1 MSNAA
6 APQPRAQAVV
16 HESLEPAEVLH
27 VFGEIDIFSAPEL
40 EAAIARSVRI
50 GRLLVVDFL
59 ECRYIDSTVV
69 SILVRAHK
77 ALGERLRVIAPETGT
92 VRRVLSLTAV
102 DRVLRVDTD
111 LIAALCSEPPAA
123 SR

>member
-6 APQPRAQAVV
+6 SASNRVQAVV

-27 VFGEIDIFSAPEL
+27 VFGEIDIFSAPAL
-40 EAAIARSVRI
+40 ESAIASSVRI
-50 GRLLVVDFL
+50 GRLLIVDFL

-77 ALGERLRVIAPETGT
+77 ALGPHLRIIAPPTGT
-92 VRRVLSLTAV
+92 VRRVLTLTAV
-102 DRVLRVDTD
+102 DRILRVDTD
-111 LIAALCSEPPAA
+111 LTGALSG
-123 SR
+123 

>member
-6 APQPRAQAVV
+6 PTTTRTQAVV

-40 EAAIARSVRI
+40 ESAIAGSVRI
-50 GRLLVVDFL
+50 GRLLIVDFL

-77 ALGERLRVIAPETGT
+77 ALGAHLRIIAPPTGT
-92 VRRVLSLTAV
+92 VRRVLTLTAV
-102 DRVLRVDTD
+102 DRILRIDTD
-111 LIAALCSEPPAA
+111 LSGALFS
-123 SR
+123 